1 MIKERTLAF
10 ITGDALVTASFI
22 TCGDVGKTII
32 LGTIGGLISM
42 FSKDIYLFIKGK
54 IKTGIVPRVRV
65 ISSNVFQNYLL
76 NQKVLK
82 SMITK

>member
-10 ITGDALVTASFI
+10 ITGDALVTASFK

-54 IKTGIVPRVRV
+54 IK
-65 ISSNVFQNYLL
+65 
-76 NQKVLK
+76 K
-82 SMITK
+82 